1 MSGPF
6 QFSTKVAAGSTYQVT
21 IGTEPTD
28 AAVHCTVENGT
39 GNGIV
44 ASTEVTTVN
53 VVCRPIG
60 GFAYVPAADETI
72 SAYQIDPATGSLTTV
87 TGSPLPFTPA
97 AVPVADPTGKFLYA
111 LPDSGQQAHNI
122 HGYVVD
128 RSTGALSEMPDSP
141 FVANFFVS
149 SIAMAAKTSVLYAA
163 TVSPTIYAYNIAG
176 STGTLTNQPGS
187 PYLAD
192 PMFQGGLVAIDPLG
206 RFLYMAVQTT
216 AGGIYAFNINQ
227 TTGVLTEAAGN
238 PVPTGPMAF
247 AVTVD
252 PRGKFLYATNPG
264 FVLAFSINAT
274 DGTLAPVP
282 GSPFPAGSSGAG
294 PYSLNCDP
302 SGTFLYVGIVSGL
315 TDRPDLNTVS
325 GFRIDADTGALTP
338 IPGSPFATGQSSTGV
353 TTDPSGKYL
362 YVASS
367 LNSTVSAFSIDA
379 NSGALTG
386 VAEPFPTG
394 ANPQG
399 VLVIN

>member
-1 MSGPF
+1 M
-6 QFSTKVAAGSTYQVT
+6 
-21 IGTEPTD
+21 
-28 AAVHCTVENGT
+28 
-39 GNGIV
+39 
-44 ASTEVTTVN
+44 
-53 VVCRPIG
+53 
-60 GFAYVPAADETI
+60 PAADETI

-87 TGSPLPFTPA
+87 TGSPSPFTPA

-141 FVANFFVS
+141 FVADPFAR
-149 SIAMAAKTSVLYAA
+149 SIAMAAKTSVLVCRDGFTDHLRLQHCREHRDTYHQ
-163 TVSPTIYAYNIAG
+163 S
-176 STGTLTNQPGS
+176 GS
-187 PYLAD
+187 PFSAD

-367 LNSTVSAFSIDA
+367 LNSTVSAFSIDV
-379 NSGALTG
+379 NSGALIG